1 MVFSHLIFY
10 IRYAIIIEGYN
21 YYLVENF
28 INLCWVSIYYLT
40 MINLLIADDHN
51 VFVEGIESLLS
62 DNNDLKVLGRCY
74 NVDAVKEI
82 LQRFSIDIILLDIS
96 FPRVEDGLTLHDYIL
111 HHHQSLKVIFLT
123 MHDELSIVKRVMR
136 KGGQGYL
143 LKNTSKTELIQAI
156 QAVYEGKKYINAF
169 IRELMETHDKKS
181 RKSTFIPTNEIRLS
195 PREKEVLFLIS
206 EGYTTQQMA
215 TKLFVT
221 LKAIEFHRSSL
232 LVKFDVSNTALLI
245 KTALEMSY
253 L

>member
-1 MVFSHLIFY
+1 
-10 IRYAIIIEGYN
+10 
-21 YYLVENF
+21 
-28 INLCWVSIYYLT
+28 

-74 NVDAVKEI
+74 NVESVKEQ
-82 LQRFSIDIILLDIS
+82 LQKFPVDIVLLDIS
-96 FPRVEDGLTLHDYIL
+96 FPRVEDGLMLHDYLL
-111 HHHQSLKVIFLT
+111 HQYKSLKVIFLT
-123 MHDELSIVKRVMR
+123 MHDELSIVKRVMK

-156 QAVYEGKKYINAF
+156 QDVYQGKKYINAF
-169 IRELMETHDKKS
+169 IKQLMETHDKKA
-181 RKSTFIPTNEIRLS
+181 RKTSFFSSSEIHLS

-215 TKLFVT
+215 NKLFVT

-232 LVKFDVSNTALLI
+232 LVKFDVPNTALLI
-245 KTALEMSY
+245 KTALEMNY

>member
-1 MVFSHLIFY
+1 
-10 IRYAIIIEGYN
+10 
-21 YYLVENF
+21 
-28 INLCWVSIYYLT
+28 

-62 DNNDLKVLGRCY
+62 DNDGLKVLGRCY
-74 NVDAVKEI
+74 NVESVKEN
-82 LQRFSIDIILLDIS
+82 LQAFAADIILLDIS
-96 FPRVEDGLTLHDYIL
+96 FPRVEDGLMLYDYL
-111 HHHQSLKVIFLT
+111 LQYHKSLKVIFLT
-123 MHDELSIVKRVMR
+123 MHDELSIVKRVMK

-143 LKNTSKTELIQAI
+143 LKNTSKMELMQAI
-156 QAVYEGKKYINAF
+156 QTVYEGKKYINSF
-169 IRELMETHDKKS
+169 IKELIDTHDKKS
-181 RKSTFIPTNEIRLS
+181 RKTNFFSSTEIRLS

-232 LVKFDVSNTALLI
+232 LVKFDVPNTALLI
-245 KTALEMSY
+245 KTALEMNY

>member
-1 MVFSHLIFY
+1 
-10 IRYAIIIEGYN
+10 
-21 YYLVENF
+21 
-28 INLCWVSIYYLT
+28 
-40 MINLLIADDHN
+40 MINLIIADDHN

-62 DNNDLKVLGRCY
+62 RNDDLKVVGRCY
-74 NVDAVKEI
+74 TVEAVKDCL
-82 LQRFSIDIILLDIS
+82 LQFPADIILLDIS
-96 FPRVEDGLTLHDYIL
+96 FPRVEDGLLLYDYIL
-111 HHHQSLKVIFLT
+111 HQHQSLKVIFLT

-143 LKNTSKTELIQAI
+143 LKNTSKAELVQAI
-156 QAVYEGKKYINAF
+156 QAVYDGKKYINAF
-169 IRELMETHDKKS
+169 IRKLMETHDKKA
-181 RKSTFIPTNEIRLS
+181 RKSAFIPIDEIRLS

-232 LVKFDVSNTALLI
+232 LVKFDVPNTALLI
-245 KTALEMSY
+245 KTALEMNY